1 MCHNLDSNARGIGLG
16 FDPGTL
22 ANVSI
27 HSAGGLLMNES
38 QSSTRP
44 AGQRELTLR
53 SILLGGILTFLF
65 TAANVYFGLRV
76 GLTFSTA
83 IPAAVISMAVLR
95 TLGGATIVENN
106 IVQTIGSAAGAVAT
120 MVFVLPAF
128 VIIGWWTAIPYWE
141 TMLVC
146 ATGGVLGVMLSV
158 PMRRALVV
166 DSDLPYPEGVAG
178 AEILRVG
185 MAGAEGANESRAGLV
200 TILLG
205 ALAGAGFG
213 VLTMLRLAA
222 GEVSKVFKLGAGVG
236 TLGGTLSLGLLA
248 IGHLIGLATGMA
260 MLLGMVIGKL
270 ILLPWLSAGMPGPAE
285 QVAAT
290 VLGEQVRFVGAGA
303 MAVAAIWALIR
314 IAGAIVRGLAGI
326 AATARARRAGTA
338 VNLAERDLPGGWVLG
353 ISAAMFAPILY
364 LVWRFVQGGPLADSI
379 GAVLALTLVFTIVI
393 GVATAVVTGYMAGL
407 VGTSNSPVSGVG
419 ILAVLIASLVIAS
432 LFGGSVPAD
441 QRAPLIAFALFLV
454 SFVFGIAIVANDNL
468 QDLKTGQLVGS
479 TPWKQQVA
487 LVIGVIAGSLI
498 LPPVLQLLYTSFG
511 FAGAPGAGPNALAAP
526 QASLFA
532 AIAQGVLGGNL
543 RWDLIALG
551 GLIGAG
557 IVALDEGLRAAGK
570 PRVPPLAVAMGIY
583 LPVTLVLPTVIGTV
597 IGYFWNRMA
606 TTTARPEFT
615 VRLGVLLA
623 TGLVV
628 GDSLFGLAFAGAV
641 GAVGDPARLAIV
653 GDNFAP
659 IAEWTGLA
667 ALVAILCFT
676 YARTRQ
682 RALVSGA

>member
-1 MCHNLDSNARGIGLG
+1 
-16 FDPGTL
+16 
-22 ANVSI
+22 
-27 HSAGGLLMNES
+27 MNES
-38 QSSTRP
+38 QPSTHP
-44 AGQRELTLR
+44 AAQRELTLR
-53 SILLGGILTFLF
+53 SIILGGLLTFLF

-185 MAGAEGANESRAGLV
+185 MAGAEGAAQSQAGLA
-200 TILLG
+200 TIVLG
-205 ALAGAGFG
+205 SVVGAGFG

-222 GEVSKVFKLGAGVG
+222 GEVAKAFRLGAGVG
-236 TLGGTLSLGLLA
+236 TVGGTLSLGLFA

-260 MLLGMVIGKL
+260 MLLGMVLGKL
-270 ILLPWLSAGMPGPAE
+270 VLLPYLSAGLPGPLE
-285 QVAAT
+285 DVAAA
-290 VLGEQVRFVGAGA
+290 VLKGQVRFVGAGA
-303 MAVAAIWALIR
+303 MGVAAIWALVR
-314 IAGAIVRGLAGI
+314 IAGAIMRGLSGI
-326 AATARARRAGTA
+326 AATARARRAGEA
-338 VNLAERDLPGGWVLG
+338 INLTERDLPVGWVLG
-353 ISAAMFAPILY
+353 ISAAMFVPILY
-364 LVWRFVQGGPLADSI
+364 LVWSFVQGGPLAGSM
-379 GAVLALTLVFTIVI
+379 GVVLVLTVVFTIVV
-393 GVATAVVTGYMAGL
+393 GFAVAVVVGYMAGL

-419 ILAVLIASLVIAS
+419 ILAVVIASLLVAW
-432 LFGGSVPAD
+432 LFGGSVTAD
-441 QRAPLIAFALFLV
+441 QHAPLIAFALFLV

-487 LVIGVIAGSLI
+487 LVIGVLAGSLI
-498 LPPVLQLLYTSFG
+498 LPPVLQLLATSFG

-543 RWDLIALG
+543 RWDMIELG
-551 GLIGAG
+551 AVIGV
-557 IVALDEGLRAAGK
+557 IVVALDEGMRAAGK

-583 LPVTLVLPTVIGTV
+583 LPATLVLPTVIGTV

-606 TTTARPEFT
+606 AKTARPEFT
-615 VRLGVLLA
+615 VRMGVLLA

-641 GAVGDPARLAIV
+641 GAVGDPAKLAIV
-653 GDNFAP
+653 GESFAP
-659 IAEWTGLA
+659 MAEWIGLA
-667 ALVAILCFT
+667 AVIALLWFS

-682 RALVSGA
+682 RALATSD

>member
-1 MCHNLDSNARGIGLG
+1 
-16 FDPGTL
+16 
-22 ANVSI
+22 
-27 HSAGGLLMNES
+27 MNEG
-38 QSSTRP
+38 QTP
-44 AGQRELTLR
+44 IHPGAQRELTLR
-53 SILLGGILTFLF
+53 SIVLGGLLTFLF

-95 TLGGATIVENN
+95 ALGGATIVENN

-146 ATGGVLGVMLSV
+146 ATGGVLGVMISV

-185 MAGAEGANESRAGLV
+185 MAGAEGAAESQAGLA
-200 TILLG
+200 TIVLG
-205 ALAGAGFG
+205 SVVGAGFG
-213 VLTMLRLAA
+213 VLTMLRVAA
-222 GEVSKVFKLGAGVG
+222 GEVAKVFKLGAGVG
-236 TLGGTLSLGLLA
+236 TVGGTLSLGLFA

-260 MLLGMVIGKL
+260 MLLGMVLGKL
-270 ILLPWLSAGMPGPAE
+270 VLLPYLSAGLPGPLE
-285 QVAAT
+285 DVAGA
-290 VLGEQVRFVGAGA
+290 VLKGQVRFVGAGA
-303 MAVAAIWALIR
+303 MGVAAVWALIR
-314 IAGAIVRGLAGI
+314 IAGAIMRGLSGI
-326 AATARARRAGTA
+326 AATARARRAGEA
-338 VNLAERDLPGGWVLG
+338 INLTERDMPVGWVLG
-353 ISAAMFAPILY
+353 VSAAMLVPILY
-364 LVWRFVQGGPLADSI
+364 LVWDFVQGGPLAGSI
-379 GAVLALTLVFTIVI
+379 GVVLLLTVVFTIVV
-393 GVATAVVTGYMAGL
+393 GFAVAVVVGYMAGL

-419 ILAVLIASLVIAS
+419 ILAVLIASLLIAW
-432 LFGGSVPAD
+432 LFGGLVAAD

-487 LVIGVIAGSLI
+487 LVIGVLAGSLI
-498 LPPVLQLLYTSFG
+498 LPPVLQLLATSFG

-532 AIAQGVLGGNL
+532 AIAQGVLGGDL
-543 RWDLIALG
+543 RWDMIELG
-551 GLIGAG
+551 AVIGV
-557 IVALDEGLRAAGK
+557 IVVALDEGMRAAGK

-583 LPVTLVLPTVIGTV
+583 LPATLVLPTVIGTV

-606 TTTARPEFT
+606 AKTARPEFT
-615 VRLGVLLA
+615 VRMGVLLA

-653 GDNFAP
+653 GDGFAP
-659 IAEWTGLA
+659 LAEWIGLA
-667 ALVAILCFT
+667 AVIALLWFS

-682 RALVSGA
+682 RALTTKS

>member
-1 MCHNLDSNARGIGLG
+1 
-16 FDPGTL
+16 
-22 ANVSI
+22 
-27 HSAGGLLMNES
+27 MNES
-38 QSSTRP
+38 QPSTHP
-44 AGQRELTLR
+44 AAQRELTLR
-53 SILLGGILTFLF
+53 SIILGGLLTFLF

-185 MAGAEGANESRAGLV
+185 MAGAEGAAQSQAGLA
-200 TILLG
+200 TIVLG
-205 ALAGAGFG
+205 SVVGAGFG

-222 GEVSKVFKLGAGVG
+222 GEVAKAFRLGAGVG
-236 TLGGTLSLGLLA
+236 TLGGTLSLGLFA

-260 MLLGMVIGKL
+260 MLLGMVLGKL
-270 ILLPWLSAGMPGPAE
+270 VLLPYLSAGLPGPLE
-285 QVAAT
+285 DVAAA
-290 VLGEQVRFVGAGA
+290 VLKGQVRFVGAGA
-303 MAVAAIWALIR
+303 MGVAAIWALVR
-314 IAGAIVRGLAGI
+314 IAGAIMRGLSGI
-326 AATARARRAGTA
+326 AATARARRAGEA
-338 VNLAERDLPGGWVLG
+338 INLTERDLPVGWVLG
-353 ISAAMFAPILY
+353 ISAAMFVPILY
-364 LVWRFVQGGPLADSI
+364 LVWSFVQGGPLAGSI
-379 GAVLALTLVFTIVI
+379 GVVLVLTVVFTIVV
-393 GVATAVVTGYMAGL
+393 GFAVAVVVGYMAGL

-419 ILAVLIASLVIAS
+419 ILAVVIASLLVAW
-432 LFGGSVPAD
+432 LFGGSVTAD
-441 QRAPLIAFALFLV
+441 QHAPLIAFALFLV

-487 LVIGVIAGSLI
+487 LVIGVLAGSLI
-498 LPPVLQLLYTSFG
+498 LPPVLQLLATSFG

-543 RWDLIALG
+543 RWDMIELG
-551 GLIGAG
+551 AVIGV
-557 IVALDEGLRAAGK
+557 IVVALDEGMRAAGK

-583 LPVTLVLPTVIGTV
+583 LPATLVLPTVIGTV

-606 TTTARPEFT
+606 AKTARPEFT
-615 VRLGVLLA
+615 VRMGVLLA

-641 GAVGDPARLAIV
+641 GAVGDPAKLAIV
-653 GDNFAP
+653 GESFAP
-659 IAEWTGLA
+659 MAEWIGLA
-667 ALVAILCFT
+667 AVIALLWFS

-682 RALVSGA
+682 RALATSD

>member
-1 MCHNLDSNARGIGLG
+1 M
-16 FDPGTL
+16 T
-22 ANVSI
+22 VSQ
-27 HSAGGLLMNES
+27 APVV
-38 QSSTRP
+38 P
-44 AGQRELTLR
+44 AAERELTVR
-53 SILLGGILTFLF
+53 SIILGGLLTFLF

-146 ATGGVLGVMLSV
+146 ATGGVLGVMISV

-185 MAGAEGANESRAGLV
+185 MADGAGAAESQAGLA
-200 TILLG
+200 TIVLG
-205 ALAGAGFG
+205 SVVGAGFG
-213 VLTMLRLAA
+213 ILTMLRLAA
-222 GEVSKVFKLGAGVG
+222 GEVAKVFKLGAGVG
-236 TLGGTLSLGLLA
+236 TVGGTLSLGLFA

-260 MLLGMVIGKL
+260 MLLGMVLGKL
-270 ILLPWLSAGMPGPAE
+270 VLLPYLSAGMPGPLE
-285 QVAAT
+285 DVAGA
-290 VLGEQVRFVGAGA
+290 VLKGQVRFVGAGA
-303 MAVAAIWALIR
+303 MGVAAVWALIR
-314 IAGAIVRGLAGI
+314 IAGAIMRGLSGI
-326 AATARARRAGTA
+326 AATARARRAGEAIKLT
-338 VNLAERDLPGGWVLG
+338 ERDLPVGWVLG
-353 ISAAMFAPILY
+353 VSAAMFVPILA
-364 LVWRFVQGGPLADSI
+364 LVWGFVQGGPLAGSI
-379 GAVLALTLVFTIVI
+379 AIVLVLTVVFTIVV
-393 GVATAVVTGYMAGL
+393 GFAVAVVVGYMAGL

-419 ILAVLIASLVIAS
+419 ILAVLIASLVIAW
-432 LFGGSVPAD
+432 LFGGSVAAD

-487 LVIGVIAGSLI
+487 LVIGVLAGSLI
-498 LPPVLQLLYTSFG
+498 LPPVLQLLATSFG

-532 AIAQGVLGGNL
+532 AIAQGVLGGDL
-543 RWDLIALG
+543 RWDMIGLG
-551 GLIGAG
+551 AVIGV
-557 IVALDEGLRAAGK
+557 IVVALDEGMRAAGK

-583 LPVTLVLPTVIGTV
+583 LPATLVLPTVIGTV

-606 TTTARPEFT
+606 AKTARPEFT
-615 VRLGVLLA
+615 VRMGVLLA

-641 GAVGDPARLAIV
+641 GAVGDPAKLAIV
-653 GDNFAP
+653 GDSFAP
-659 IAEWTGLA
+659 AAEWIGLA
-667 ALVAILCFT
+667 AVIALLWFS
-676 YARTRQ
+676 YSRTRR
-682 RALVSGA
+682 RALT